1 MLIHLHSQATTT
13 PKIRTA
19 IQRSDEAGTVLAERF
34 GVTPQTVYKWRNRDS
49 IEDRSHTRH
58 RLQTTLTPAQ
68 EARRGSATQDLTDL
82 ARRSP
87 GCCPRVLE
95 PECFPIGTGSLLTSS
110 WCGELARLA
119 G

>member
-49 IEDRSHTRH
+49 IEDRPHT
-58 RLQTTLTPAQ
+58 PSVADD
-68 EARRGSATQDLTDL
+68 ADA
-82 ARRSP
+82 SP
-87 GCCPRVLE
+87 GGPSR
-95 PECFPIGTGSLLTSS
+95 
-110 WCGELARLA
+110 
-119 G
+119 

>member
-49 IEDRSHTRH
+49 IERIAATH
-58 RLQTTLTPAQ
+58 AIGC
-68 EARRGSATQDLTDL
+68 RR
-82 ARRSP
+82 R
-87 GCCPRVLE
+87 
-95 PECFPIGTGSLLTSS
+95 
-110 WCGELARLA
+110 
-119 G
+119 